1 MKSFNNFL
9 SERVTLRA
17 RKNMPQIDNMDKF
30 IEDITKNDYK
40 IKSEKVDPQTLKP
53 TQNEFNKEKVK
64 GMIQSGKYKNKP
76 IVVTSDNYILDGHH
90 RWKAHLVQKEQQP
103 VIRVNMSFDKLF
115 DFVEGKKY
123 VKYKQI
129 HESALAEWFGSNMS
143 MADYMTDEEKEKFNK
158 EKSDKI
164 YNDYFT
170 AEAFDKVYKSMKED
184 GEGTAMPTNAP
195 NGVAG
200 VALPA
205 VHNLGNKDIKRRRKV
220 SEWSA
225 DGDDFSA
232 DGE

>member
-1 MKSFNNFL
+1 MKSFNSFL

-17 RKNMPQIDNMDKF
+17 RKNMPQIDNMEKF
-30 IEDITKNDYK
+30 IDDIKANGYK
-40 IKSEKVDPQTLKP
+40 ISSEKVEPKSLKP

-64 GMIQSGKYKNKP
+64 GMIQSGKYKGKS

-90 RWKAHLVQKEQQP
+90 RWKAHMVQDEQQP
-103 VIRVNMSFDKLF
+103 VIRVNMKFDELF
-115 DFVEGKKY
+115 DFVHGKNY

-143 MADYMTDEEKEKFNK
+143 MSDYMTDEEKEKYNK
-158 EKSDKI
+158 EESDKI
-164 YNDYFT
+164 YDKFFT
-170 AEAFDKVYKSMKED
+170 AEAFEKVYKSIKED
-184 GEGTAMPTNAP
+184 GEGAAMPANAP

-205 VHNLGNKDIKRRRKV
+205 VHNLGNKDVKRRKKV
-220 SEWSA
+220 NEWSA

-232 DGE
+232 DGD